1 MLILDHPS
9 LDPFE
14 PLVGDLFDYAFGDAL
29 RGLASAGIQS
39 GDEWH
44 TQAARIFKAACLPGF
59 KRAQDAVGARVLDL
73 ERRIVSLK
81 KQEAK
86 ERAKRNASASNQL
99 KELQNVL
106 QNRQLVLRRLMD
118 GMLWVL
124 IWPHRWVLRRLRL
137 EGGIKRIDPIETE
150 PLLESIAR
158 EHSKP
163 DETFF
168 LICDLTTVAQLG
180 DLIIAQWNPDR
191 NAMKIVVAELKVGRK
206 NVLLSKRLHN
216 PEAPDVDV
224 AISKICQ
231 ELGSNAAQQAARI
244 ARQERRLKDFIHV
257 IATDEGVNPMS
268 GQRFRMT
275 RGTVS
280 KDYRDQIRALI
291 ARAKSDG

>member
-1 MLILDHPS
+1 M
-9 LDPFE
+9 
-14 PLVGDLFDYAFGDAL
+14 
-29 RGLASAGIQS
+29 
-39 GDEWH
+39 
-44 TQAARIFKAACLPGF
+44 
-59 KRAQDAVGARVLDL
+59 LDL

-257 IATDEGVNPMS
+257 IAEVAPVGWTGREA
-268 GQRFRMT
+268 F
-275 RGTVS
+275 
-280 KDYRDQIRALI
+280 Y
-291 ARAKSDG
+291 